1 MQIQRRMLL
10 VIPILLFF
18 FLSACM
24 PPKPAPTLNLQY
36 APAPVT
42 AGAKN
47 MTAVLVKPVF
57 TGVLSGFENQDEE
70 PGPADSISL
79 KYSRDYS
86 PRIQQ
91 SLLADI
97 TTIFTMH
104 GFAVHPSVDSV
115 DQIMPLERKELDFIV
130 MLSHT
135 IQPQVENSQ
144 SRYHYLFIGKTIISN
159 IGTVK
164 FTGVLTLDF
173 KESISGEIVLTKK
186 IDIASLR
193 SNSLQEYEDQTEAE
207 TKCLEL
213 LNSIYPDLM
222 NQVEKN
228 VRKIDLADLQALL
241 RKSRSMQEKR
251 Q

>member
-57 TGVLSGFENQDEE
+57 TGVLSGLENQDEE

-86 PRIQQ
+86 SRIQQ
-91 SLLADI
+91 SLLADS

-115 DQIMPLERKELDFIV
+115 DQIMLLERKELDFIV
-130 MLSHT
+130 ILSHT

-144 SRYHYLFIGKTIISN
+144 TIYHYPSGTRVAN
-159 IGTVK
+159 VGTVQ
-164 FTGVLTLDF
+164 FTGVITLEF
-173 KESISGEIVLTKK
+173 KEPISGEIVLTKK
-186 IDIASLR
+186 IDVASLR